1 VEIIRTDLSRLLFD
15 NQASSRAEFR
25 SVVRRSFKPPNFK
38 IGVEVDR
45 TSRRMMMIKLKL
57 FALSALITLFTVATA
72 MAQAPGATGAADHST
87 GNSWFFPAMGS
98 FAVGIAALGGA
109 LGDGRAIAAACE
121 GTARNPGAGGRI
133 FTMLLLGLALIETL
147 VLFTFLT
154 VVLKY

>member
-1 VEIIRTDLSRLLFD
+1 
-15 NQASSRAEFR
+15 
-25 SVVRRSFKPPNFK
+25 
-38 IGVEVDR
+38 
-45 TSRRMMMIKLKL
+45 MIKLRL
-57 FALSALITLFTVATA
+57 FVMSALMMLITVATA
-72 MAQAPGATGAADHST
+72 MAQSPASVAAEKGVTG
-87 GNSWFFPAMGS
+87 GSWFFPAMGS

>member
-1 VEIIRTDLSRLLFD
+1 
-15 NQASSRAEFR
+15 
-25 SVVRRSFKPPNFK
+25 
-38 IGVEVDR
+38 
-45 TSRRMMMIKLKL
+45 MMIKIRL
-57 FALSALITLFTVATA
+57 FVISALMTLLVVGTA
-72 MAQAPGATGAADHST
+72 MAQQAPGATGAADHTT
-87 GNSWFFPAMGS
+87 GNSWFFPALGS

-154 VVLKY
+154 VLLKG

>member
-1 VEIIRTDLSRLLFD
+1 MIRLRLF
-15 NQASSRAEFR
+15 
-25 SVVRRSFKPPNFK
+25 V
-38 IGVEVDR
+38 
-45 TSRRMMMIKLKL
+45 M
-57 FALSALITLFTVATA
+57 SALMMLLVVGTA
-72 MAQAPGATGAADHST
+72 MAQAASPAAMAAEKGTPGG
-87 GNSWFFPAMGS
+87 SWFFPAMGS
-98 FAVGIAALGGA
+98 FAVGIAAFGGA

>member
-1 VEIIRTDLSRLLFD
+1 
-15 NQASSRAEFR
+15 
-25 SVVRRSFKPPNFK
+25 
-38 IGVEVDR
+38 
-45 TSRRMMMIKLKL
+45 MMIKLRM
-57 FALSALITLFTVATA
+57 FVISALMILLVVGLA
-72 MAQAPGATGAADHST
+72 MAQAPTAPGAAGATDPST
-87 GNSWFFPAMGS
+87 GNSWFFPALGS

-154 VVLKY
+154 VLLKG

>member
-1 VEIIRTDLSRLLFD
+1 MLRL
-15 NQASSRAEFR
+15 
-25 SVVRRSFKPPNFK
+25 K
-38 IGVEVDR
+38 IFL
-45 TSRRMMMIKLKL
+45 M
-57 FALSALITLFTVATA
+57 SALFTLFVVGTA
-72 MAQAPGATGAADHST
+72 MAQQAPGAAGATDHST
-87 GNSWFFPAMGS
+87 GNSWFFPALGS

-154 VVLKY
+154 VLLKG

>member
-1 VEIIRTDLSRLLFD
+1 MLRVKIFLF
-15 NQASSRAEFR
+15 
-25 SVVRRSFKPPNFK
+25 SVL
-38 IGVEVDR
+38 
-45 TSRRMMMIKLKL
+45 TT
-57 FALSALITLFTVATA
+57 LILVGSA
-72 MAQAPGATGAADHST
+72 MAQSGGAAAGQTPAAGTSQ
-87 GNSWFFPAMGS
+87 SWFFPALGS

-154 VVLKY
+154 VLLKG

>member
-1 VEIIRTDLSRLLFD
+1 MIKFRLLLM
-15 NQASSRAEFR
+15 STLMIL
-25 SVVRRSFKPPNFK
+25 VVV
-38 IGVEVDR
+38 G
-45 TSRRMMMIKLKL
+45 L
-57 FALSALITLFTVATA
+57 A
-72 MAQAPGATGAADHST
+72 MAQGSPGAAGSGDHST
-87 GNSWFFPAMGS
+87 GNSWFFPALGS

-154 VVLKY
+154 VLLKG

>member
-1 VEIIRTDLSRLLFD
+1 MIR
-15 NQASSRAEFR
+15 FR
-25 SVVRRSFKPPNFK
+25 IF
-38 IGVEVDR
+38 
-45 TSRRMMMIKLKL
+45 MM
-57 FALSALITLFTVATA
+57 SALFMMVMVGTA
-72 MAQAPGATGAADHST
+72 LAQTGAAGAAGADS
-87 GNSWFFPAMGS
+87 GSSWFFPRLGS

-154 VVLKY
+154 TILER

>member
-1 VEIIRTDLSRLLFD
+1 MEYSAL
-15 NQASSRAEFR
+15 
-25 SVVRRSFKPPNFK
+25 RR
-38 IGVEVDR
+38 E
-45 TSRRMMMIKLKL
+45 MMIRLRL
-57 FALSALITLFTVATA
+57 FVLSALMTLLIVGAA
-72 MAQAPGATGAADHST
+72 MAQQAPGAAGAADHST
-87 GNSWFFPAMGS
+87 GNSWFFPALGS

-154 VVLKY
+154 VLLKG